1 MSQTP
6 QLYQLAPMFPG
17 LMGEAFAREARV
29 AFFAELLQE
38 GPSEI
43 ILAACVWD
51 IEAPPHLRGEARLQY
66 LAGKVAEA
74 EFPDVVPIAVSAA

>member
-17 LMGEAFAREARV
+17 LMADLAAREARV
-29 AFFAELLQE
+29 AFFAELMQE

-43 ILAACVWD
+43 MLAACIWD
-51 IEAPPHLRGEARLQY
+51 IEAPAHLRGEARLQY

-74 EFPDVVPIAVSAA
+74 EFPDVVPIVVSAA